1 MMFIAIGVILI
12 VILIAN
18 RFLDS
23 KKFISEVQPYFKF
36 LMEDD
41 YEFLLSVRYG
51 QKYSLEK
58 KFKNKAAVNWIF
70 KKDKEYDEAIRICNK
85 AIEDLGYFSKDRFEK
100 WNTNLERVIK
110 LKEKE
115 INK

>member
-1 MMFIAIGVILI
+1 MQAIEK
-12 VILIAN
+12 AT
-18 RFLDS
+18 
-23 KKFISEVQPYFKF
+23 
-36 LMEDD
+36 
-41 YEFLLSVRYG
+41 
-51 QKYSLEK
+51 SLEQLK
-58 KFKNKAAVNWIF
+58 TLV
-70 KKDKEYDEAIRICNK
+70 KEYDEAIRICNK

>member
-1 MMFIAIGVILI
+1 MQQQTFNNTVYNTLY
-12 VILIAN
+12 
-18 RFLDS
+18 
-23 KKFISEVQPYFKF
+23 QTY
-36 LMEDD
+36 
-41 YEFLLSVRYG
+41 
-51 QKYSLEK
+51 
-58 KFKNKAAVNWIF
+58 